1 MTDDKVRIPDDAAII
16 DMYWARDE
24 QAIHFTDLKYRAY
37 LLGVIK
43 HILADLRD
51 REECLSDTY
60 LGAWNTMPPNRP
72 TSLPAYLC
80 TIMRRK
86 AIDVHRKLH
95 AKKSVP
101 TALSVSF
108 DDLAECL
115 SGDLADHTEDEAREL
130 GLLINGYMSTLSE
143 RARYIF
149 IARYFYARPIEQIAS
164 ALGCSRPTVNR
175 EISMI
180 KNDLRNYLEKGG
192 YRL

>member
-1 MTDDKVRIPDDAAII
+1 MTEDRGRIPEDSDII
-16 DMYWARDE
+16 DMYWARNE
-24 QAIHFTDLKYRAY
+24 HAIHYTDLKYRAY

-72 TSLPAYLC
+72 AVLPAYLC

-86 AIDVHRKLH
+86 AIDVYRKLH

-101 TALSVSF
+101 NALSVSF

-115 SGDLADHTEDEAREL
+115 GEDLVDHTEDEAKAL
-130 GLLINGYMSTLSE
+130 GQLINGYISTLE
-143 RARYIF
+143 DRARYIF
-149 IARYFYARPIEQIAS
+149 IAR
-164 ALGCSRPTVNR
+164 
-175 EISMI
+175 
-180 KNDLRNYLEKGG
+180 
-192 YRL
+192 

>member
-1 MTDDKVRIPDDAAII
+1 MTEERVKIPEDAAII

-72 TSLPAYLC
+72 AVLPAYLC

-86 AIDVHRKLH
+86 AIDVHRKQH

-101 TALSVSF
+101 PSLSVPF

-115 SGDLADHTEDEAREL
+115 TGDLQDHTEDDARQL
-130 GLLINGYMSTLSE
+130 GRLINGYLSTLDDHN
-143 RARYIF
+143 RYIF

-164 ALGCSRPTVNR
+164 ALGCSRATVNR

-180 KNDLRNYLEKGG
+180 KNGLRDYLEKGG